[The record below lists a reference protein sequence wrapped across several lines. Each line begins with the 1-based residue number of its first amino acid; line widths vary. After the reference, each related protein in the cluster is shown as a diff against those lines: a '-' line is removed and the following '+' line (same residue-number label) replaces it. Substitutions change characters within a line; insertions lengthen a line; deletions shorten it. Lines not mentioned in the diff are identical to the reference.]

1 MDVLSTIKKYHYGCQ
16 MIMAF
21 PFIKYG
27 MNFKIHINEGWII
40 PMENQKIQKDVNVSS
55 QDYLTFH
62 LINVEPKMQELVAA
76 ETKKARAKLQ
86 REIVAII
93 KNAGYHREATQ
104 MKAMFNL

>member
-1 MDVLSTIKKYHYGCQ
+1 
-16 MIMAF
+16 
-21 PFIKYG
+21 
-27 MNFKIHINEGWII
+27 
-40 PMENQKIQKDVNVSS
+40 METQKIQKDVNVSS

-76 ETKKARAKLQ
+76 EKTKKARAKLQ